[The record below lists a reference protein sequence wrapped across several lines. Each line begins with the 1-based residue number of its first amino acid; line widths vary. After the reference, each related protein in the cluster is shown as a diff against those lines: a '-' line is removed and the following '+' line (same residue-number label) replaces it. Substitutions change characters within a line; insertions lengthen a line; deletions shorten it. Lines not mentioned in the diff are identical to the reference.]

1 MRIFDFLDFC
11 FWLLSPS
18 APVSRDSVDC
28 IYGFLGI
35 LGILS
40 ENFILYGVPISVCG
54 EGEVVVIVP
63 ERRQGG
69 QQPETIPFIIL
80 AALDIGNQL

>member
-1 MRIFDFLDFC
+1 MAEHITMSIFDFLDFC

-18 APVSRDSVDC
+18 ALVSRDSVNC
-28 IYGFLGI
+28 IYCFLGI

-40 ENFILYGVPISVCG
+40 GCSILFGVPISVCG

-63 ERRQGG
+63 
-69 QQPETIPFIIL
+69 
-80 AALDIGNQL
+80 DIFPHPSKARWTVA